1 MSFSLYFISHSTKFS
16 YKNFRRTKK
25 KLQANHILMLHS
37 PQTPHHV
44 WHERNLLVLNPEFAR
59 CFSMNM
65 YSKLYQLDAKTKK
78 NRRKEDPIFKG
89 KKKKKKL
96 LVVKAHGLNSF
107 SLAPKKILSRG
118 FA

>member
-1 MSFSLYFISHSTKFS
+1 MSFSLFFISQSSKFS
-16 YKNFRRTKK
+16 YKNFKRTKK

-65 YSKLYQLDAKTKK
+65 YSKLYQLDAKTKRTEEK
-78 NRRKEDPIFKG
+78 KIPFLKG
-89 KKKKKKL
+89 KKKKK
-96 LVVKAHGLNSF
+96 SF
-107 SLAPKKILSRG
+107 IS
-118 FA
+118 